1 MSNALLRISDRL
13 ALLHPAHD
21 AHTLGVSSFAS
32 IMEDCGLSVR
42 SAGQELCRAA
52 EAPQLAANGDAVAE
66 WLRSERITVLGLS
79 HRLDPRQASDFVGA
93 ILGFLRTRRLWA
105 EQGGLLRVV
114 LFAGLPDA
122 CLSVAAHHPEVARVF
137 PGDES
142 PAELIDILG
151 LDPRLLPAAY
161 KAGSAYDSLRMDFAT
176 GLLAKGEHEA
186 LHAPVRHAYPGRGG
200 AGDTLAARLRHVRE
214 HGEYPLF
221 RAHVG
226 PWLPDRKAAVSL
238 FLEWTRT
245 LASSGF
251 LDVLSIG
258 TSQLSQERF
267 FGDWEGFNDGGG
279 VPLRSPEEFAAVA
292 RAAAPML
299 VRSYAGSSEVPR
311 MARML
316 ESSINIAWH
325 ALSLWWFSKLDG
337 RGPNSLQNNLAEH
350 ESTLRWIA
358 TTGKPF
364 EANVPHHF
372 SFRGADDVT
381 AIVAVVLAARLAK
394 ACGIRDF
401 ILQVMLNTPRSTWG
415 IQDLAKA
422 RAMLTLVRSL
432 EDASFRVILQ
442 PRGGLDYFSHDLDK
456 ARRQLAAVTALMDD
470 IEPWEASS
478 PDIIH
483 VVSYSEARHLADPQV
498 VDESIR
504 ITMHALDRYRALR
517 RQGEIPDMAK
527 DPVVVERTQ
536 HLLAE
541 ARALLAG
548 IDASVGATPSA
559 RQLHDAFAGGFLPVP
574 WLWNCRDEYPAAT
587 SWRTL
592 SRSGAQVLVDSKGL
606 EIPAS
611 RRLEIL
617 ASANRKDPVT

>member
-1 MSNALLRISDRL
+1 MSQALLRLSDRL

-32 IMEDCGLSVR
+32 IMEDCGLCVR
-42 SAGQELCRAA
+42 TAGQELCRAA
-52 EAPQLAANGDAVAE
+52 EAPQHPAHGDALAE
-66 WLRSERITVLGLS
+66 WLRAERITVLGLS
-79 HRLDPRQASDFVGA
+79 HRLDPRQARDFVGS
-93 ILGFLRTRRLWA
+93 ILGFLHSRRLWA

-122 CLSVAAHHPEVARVF
+122 CVAVAAHHAEVARVF

-151 LDPRLLPAAY
+151 LDSRLLPAAY
-161 KAGSAYDSLRMDFAT
+161 KAGSSYDALRMDFAT
-176 GLLAKGEHEA
+176 ELLSKGAHEA
-186 LHAPVRHAYPGRGG
+186 VTPPARHDYPGRGG
-200 AGDTLAARLRHVRE
+200 SKDTVQARLRTARE

-226 PWLPDRKAAVSL
+226 PWLPEREAAISL
-238 FLEWTRT
+238 FLDWTRT
-245 LASSGF
+245 LARAGF

-267 FGDWEGFNDGGG
+267 FGDWEGHKDGGG
-279 VPLRSPEEFAAVA
+279 VPLRNPEEFAAVA

-311 MARML
+311 MACML
-316 ESSINIAWH
+316 ENSINIAWH

-337 RGPNSLQNNLAEH
+337 RGPNSLPDNLAEH
-350 ESTLRWIA
+350 ERTLRWIA
-358 TTGKPF
+358 STGKPF

-432 EDASFRVILQ
+432 EDESFRVILQ

-470 IEPWEASS
+470 IEPWETSS

-498 VDESIR
+498 VNESIR

-517 RQGEIPDMAK
+517 RKGEIPDMSK
-527 DPVVVERTQ
+527 DTVVVERTQ

-541 ARALLAG
+541 ARVLLAG
-548 IDASVGATPSA
+548 IDASVGARPCA

-574 WLWNCRDEYPAAT
+574 WLWNCREEYPAAT
-587 SWRTL
+587 AWRTL
-592 SRSGAQVLVDSKGL
+592 SRSGAQVLVESAGP

-611 RRLEIL
+611 RRLELL